1 MKSRGGVLPP
11 WGEKT
16 SPLRRMKMRI
26 IDLAL
31 KDLSQVFRDKRSL
44 MFLVAMPIIFT
55 FFMGF
60 AYKSGK
66 DNDADRDLRIPLGWV
81 NNDPG
86 GYVSGQLFEML
97 SASDAVKLVELAPDA
112 VDESVR
118 KGEVA
123 GALIVPA
130 GYSVQVSAGD
140 DTSPQGDKQLTLVAD
155 TNSAQ
160 GQSLFQLVRT
170 SVTKVM
176 SAVEIARLSAETVGK
191 PNDASELT
199 ESFASASQAWSESDS
214 TSLVKVELVMEESFL
229 GDWYGDNPYNQ
240 ASPGILVMFAIM
252 GLVSSGQ
259 ILVQERKTRT
269 LQRMMSTSMRSWEI
283 IAGHTLA
290 MFAVVFAQ
298 IALLVIFGQLV
309 LSVDYLHAPLGTF
322 LVSVALSLWVAAMG
336 MVIGTTVRE
345 DSQVILFA
353 LMAMF
358 IFSALGGI
366 WFPLEVASGAFA
378 TIGRVMPS
386 AWAMTGYQNILMR
399 GLGLESAWMPTLVL
413 LAYALGF
420 FVLAVWRFRKMD
432 V

>member
-1 MKSRGGVLPP
+1 M
-11 WGEKT
+11 
-16 SPLRRMKMRI
+16 MRI

-44 MFLVAMPIIFT
+44 MFLVAMPILFT

-66 DNDADRDLRIPLGWV
+66 DNDADRDTRIPLGWV
-81 NNDPG
+81 NNDPN
-86 GYVSGQLFEML
+86 GYVSEQLFGML
-97 SASDAVKLVELAPDA
+97 LNSDSVRLVELTPEA
-112 VDESVR
+112 VDESIR
-118 KGEVA
+118 KGEAA

-130 GYSVQVSAGD
+130 GYSEQVTAGKD
-140 DTSPQGDKQLTLVAD
+140 AQLALVTDTS
-155 TNSAQ
+155 SAQ

-199 ESFASASQAWSESDS
+199 ESFASASQAWSEADS
-214 TSLVKVELVMEESFL
+214 ASLVKVELVMEESFL

-240 ASPGILVMFAIM
+240 ASPGILVQFAIM
-252 GLVSSGQ
+252 GLVASGQ

-269 LQRMMSTSMRSWEI
+269 LQRLMSTAMRPWEI
-283 IAGHTLA
+283 VAGHTLA

-298 IALLVIFGQLV
+298 IALLVVFGQLA
-309 LSVDYLHAPLGTF
+309 LSVDYLRAPLGTL

-336 MVIGTTVRE
+336 LLIGTIVKD
-345 DSQVILFA
+345 DSQVVLFA

-358 IFSALGGI
+358 IFSALGGT

-378 TIGRVMPS
+378 AIGKAMPS

-399 GLGLESAWMPTLVL
+399 GLGLESAWMPTLIL

-420 FVLAVWRFRKMD
+420 FVLAVWRFSKMD